1 MAPAWEKLMEKY
13 ADDQHAVVA
22 EVDCTAGGKSLCD
35 QVGVQGFPTLKWGD
49 VSALEDYEGG
59 RDEEALMAFAEENLK
74 PLCNP
79 QNIDL
84 CDEEKKAMIEKL
96 QAMPASE
103 LAEAIQGKE
112 QEIKDAEKLF
122 ETELEKLQK
131 KYEEISAEKDETI
144 KAVKTSGLGMMKA
157 VRASK
162 PKEAANDEL

>member
-1 MAPAWEKLMEKY
+1 MAPAWNTLMEKY
-13 ADDQHAVVA
+13 ADNPHAVVA
-22 EVDCTAGGKSLCD
+22 EVDCTAGGKPLCD

-49 VSALEDYEGG
+49 ASALEDYDGA
-59 RDEEALMAFAEENLK
+59 RSEEALTAFAEENMK

-84 CDEEKKAMIEKL
+84 CEEEKAQIEKL

-103 LAEAIQGKE
+103 LAELIEGKE
-112 QEIKDAEKLF
+112 QEMKDAEALF

-131 KYEEISAEKDETI
+131 KYEEISAEKEATI

-157 VRASK
+157 VRAAQ
-162 PKEAANDEL
+162 PKEAEKD